1 MKLRCGLKAN
11 LPVSAAPG
19 EPLVTTDTQEM
30 YIGTGTGIKKVS
42 DLIISET
49 EPPPADR
56 LKLWL
61 NPTTNVTYV
70 YVNSAWQPV
79 ENKSGSTDFGG
90 F

>member
-11 LPVSAAPG
+11 LPLSAAPG
-19 EPLVTTDTQEM
+19 EPLVTTDSQEM

-42 DLIISET
+42 DITISET
-49 EPPPADR
+49 EPAIADR

-61 NPTTNVTYV
+61 KPSTNVTYIFTGGIWQE
-70 YVNSAWQPV
+70 VNTKSA
-79 ENKSGSTDFGG
+79 STDFGE